1 MTREPDVA
9 ADWTQAELCPGCCT
23 IDDIPPYEPSV
34 EVITP
39 LVECSRCG
47 FRFPILPG
55 EFSQLTLS
63 AMHRHDCTLSDEGD
77 WSAVGVAIVNAIRE
91 HAITGADLAERL
103 ETLWPDNAPGSR
115 ARGVK

>member
-1 MTREPDVA
+1 MTGEPDVA
-9 ADWTQAELCPGCCT
+9 ADWTQAKLCPGCCT
-23 IDDIPPYEPSV
+23 IDDIPPYEPSAD
-34 EVITP
+34 VITP

-55 EFSQLTLS
+55 EFSQFTLS
-63 AMHRHDCTLSDEGD
+63 AMHRHDCSLSDEGD
-77 WSAVGVAIVNAIRE
+77 WPAVGVAIVNAIRE

-115 ARGVK
+115 A